1 MSDTPKNKIK
11 YGLKNVHYAVATIAD
26 DGSATYGTPVR
37 IPGAVNLS
45 LEPQGDRDPFYA
57 DDVEYFVSI
66 SNTGYEGDLGIALV
80 PESFEKDVL
89 KAIEDTK
96 NVLFEE
102 VSPEIVHFALLF
114 QFAADKKNIRHCFY
128 NCTAMRPTVEGET
141 KGENIEPKLSSVQPD
156 FIGEGRLAAELL
168 EAMMN
173 GRSIPAKKRENRV
186 GIRAVVHRESTVPQ
200 SESGKFVQKVLAYIS
215 KEALRGIGVEDVA
228 RRFKVSR
235 SLLELR
241 FRELQG
247 ESVYEAMLRV
257 RLDEVKRRLR
267 HTSDTISEIT
277 SACGW
282 KNATPPKIL
291 FKKRFGLSMR
301 DYRAQGHA

>member
-66 SNTGYEGDLGIALV
+66 SNTGYEGDLEIALV

-96 NVLFEE
+96 KVLFEE

-141 KGENIEPKLSSVQPD
+141 KGENIEPKTETLSLRAGSVY
-156 FIGEGRLAAELL
+156 FEGLDKD
-168 EAMMN
+168 
-173 GRSIPAKKRENRV
+173 IVKAKTKADTDATTYE
-186 GIRAVVHRESTVPQ
+186 GWFSAVVTPT
-200 SESGKFVQKVLAYIS
+200 SG
-215 KEALRGIGVEDVA
+215 
-228 RRFKVSR
+228 
-235 SLLELR
+235 
-241 FRELQG
+241 
-247 ESVYEAMLRV
+247 
-257 RLDEVKRRLR
+257 
-267 HTSDTISEIT
+267 
-277 SACGW
+277 
-282 KNATPPKIL
+282 N
-291 FKKRFGLSMR
+291 
-301 DYRAQGHA
+301 